1 MGSPQTRFAE
11 RWRSLSQVL
20 CRVLVESAAECA
32 QGATQGAVQDVVAR
46 GGSDVQGTVQSAV
59 AKSGKGAVVQNA
71 VGKQGAL
78 STGCCAGF

>member
-11 RWRSLSQVL
+11 RWRSLP
-20 CRVLVESAAECA
+20 AECG
-32 QGATQGAVQDVVAR
+32 QGATQGAVQCVVAR
-46 GGSDVQGTVQSAV
+46 GGRDVKGTVQSAV